1 MSNRKT
7 SKDTRNATFLPES
20 AGGRMLS
27 NLPSGHQLDL
37 FGQDH
42 APANPFRW
50 QGLDKA
56 LKTKGIFGRNSHDS
70 SASANLQLSLESRLR
85 QRLDGDG
92 SPEYDLTW
100 KRWDM
105 QSGPPICALRA
116 SARRTS
122 GNGCFGWRSPAN
134 TDGERG
140 AHRTV
145 HKRSRL
151 NLTSMSQMAGW
162 PTPTSKESAGG
173 EYSDPEKAKARC
185 LGNHSNDL
193 RDFAKMAGWG
203 TPTGQDAKHATLSE
217 SEMKRDLNLLR
228 SQVFGTTASL
238 SPAPMENGG
247 GCQVAGWQTPN
258 AMDGGQT
265 SRGGDRKDE
274 LLLGGQAKATM
285 PPNTTLKLNPLFS
298 LWLMGFPA
306 EWAYCVVPGM
316 QSLDR

>member
-37 FGQDH
+37 FGPDH
-42 APANPFRW
+42 AHVNPFRW
-50 QGLDKA
+50 QGLGKA

-85 QRLDGDG
+85 QRLDVNG

-116 SARRTS
+116 LARRTS
-122 GNGCFGWRSPAN
+122 GSVCSGWPTPACMDTIDAKN
-134 TDGERG
+134 EWRGE
-140 AHRTV
+140 
-145 HKRSRL
+145 SRAIAPTGKL
-151 NLTSMSQMAGW
+151 SDKVKGVQMAGW
-162 PTPTSKESAGG
+162 PTPNTPNGGRATPPGTSTTGKTPDGKKRQV
-173 EYSDPEKAKARC
+173 DLQHVARSI
-185 LGNHSNDL
+185 LSS
-193 RDFAKMAGWG
+193 
-203 TPTGQDAKHATLSE
+203 GQAP
-217 SEMKRDLNLLR
+217 
-228 SQVFGTTASL
+228 SL
-238 SPAPMENGG
+238 SHAPMENGG
-247 GCQVAGWQTPN
+247 GCLVAGWETPN

-306 EWAYCVVPGM
+306 EWAYCVVPEM
-316 QSLDR
+316 QSCPR